1 MNKKKIC
8 WITPDCFIDCDL
20 NYFNMHEILK
30 HYDIHWIVLFSR
42 NNRFKESDFEQIRK
56 ENMNLTIEFFRFNYK
71 MRNPK
76 NILINIR
83 LGKAIK
89 RQTPDIIYM
98 NDSIYSPWKL
108 PMFYLLPKRHYIQTA
123 HQGEVHIGMGH
134 KRLLNILRRLV
145 YSRVKYVNMFSKSQA
160 ELFQKHFPSSRVFK
174 IPLALKDFGVPTI
187 VKPKDGIIRFLSF
200 GTINYAK
207 NIDLLIDAACVLYD
221 KGYRNFRVSI
231 NGMCKD
237 WSFYQTKIK
246 YPELFDIDIRSI
258 DNSEIANLFASTD
271 YFVQPYRVVSQS
283 GPTKIA
289 FNYNIPIIASN
300 LLGFSDEILEGV
312 NGYLF
317 EPGNVNDLVRVMANA
332 IDKYACDY
340 SKLKALMAEHTEQ
353 YYSFGRI
360 ASLYVKMFDDV
371 LSK

>member
-42 NNRFKESDFEQIRK
+42 NNRFKESDFEQIKK
-56 ENMNLTIEFFRFNYK
+56 ENTNLTIEFFRFNYK

-76 NILINIR
+76 NVLINIR
-83 LGKAIK
+83 IGKAIK
-89 RQTPDIIYM
+89 RQAPDIIYM
-98 NDSIYSPWKL
+98 NYSIYSPWEL

-123 HQGEVHIGMGH
+123 HQGEAHIGMGH
-134 KRLLNILRRLV
+134 KKLLNVLRRLV

-160 ELFQKHFPSSRVFK
+160 GLFQKHFPNSKIFK

-237 WSFYQTKIK
+237 WSFYQTKI
-246 YPELFDIDIRSI
+246 
-258 DNSEIANLFASTD
+258 NL
-271 YFVQPYRVVSQS
+271 
-283 GPTKIA
+283 
-289 FNYNIPIIASN
+289 
-300 LLGFSDEILEGV
+300 IL
-312 NGYLF
+312 
-317 EPGNVNDLVRVMANA
+317 R
-332 IDKYACDY
+332 K
-340 SKLKALMAEHTEQ
+340 HT
-353 YYSFGRI
+353 
-360 ASLYVKMFDDV
+360 
-371 LSK
+371 

>member
-1 MNKKKIC
+1 
-8 WITPDCFIDCDL
+8 
-20 NYFNMHEILK
+20 
-30 HYDIHWIVLFSR
+30 
-42 NNRFKESDFEQIRK
+42 
-56 ENMNLTIEFFRFNYK
+56 
-71 MRNPK
+71 
-76 NILINIR
+76 
-83 LGKAIK
+83 
-89 RQTPDIIYM
+89 M
-98 NDSIYSPWKL
+98 NDSIYSPWEL

-134 KRLLNILRRLV
+134 KKLLNVLRRLV

-160 ELFQKHFPSSRVFK
+160 GLFQKHFPNSKIFK
-174 IPLALKDFGVPTI
+174 IPLALKDFGIPTI

-258 DNSEIANLFASTD
+258 DNSEIANLFASAD

-283 GPTKIA
+283 GPTKIS
-289 FNYNIPIIASN
+289 FNYNLPIIASN
-300 LLGFSDEILEGV
+300 LPGFSDEILENV

-317 EPGNVNDLVRVMANA
+317 EPGNVNDLVPVSYTHLTLPTN
-332 IDKYACDY
+332 
-340 SKLKALMAEHTEQ
+340 
-353 YYSFGRI
+353 
-360 ASLYVKMFDDV
+360 
-371 LSK
+371 

>member
-1 MNKKKIC
+1 MN
-8 WITPDCFIDCDL
+8 
-20 NYFNMHEILK
+20 EVLK
-30 HYDIHWIVLFSR
+30 YYDIHWIILFSK
-42 NNRFKESDFEQIRK
+42 NNRFKESDFEQIKK
-56 ENMNLTIEFFRFNYK
+56 ENNNLTIEFFYFNLR
-71 MRNPK
+71 MRNPM
-76 NILINIR
+76 NIGTYMR
-83 LGKAIK
+83 LGKSIMN
-89 RQTPDIIYM
+89 QEPDIIYM
-98 NDSIYSPWKL
+98 NSSVSLWELPVFYSL
-108 PMFYLLPKRHYIQTA
+108 PMEHYIQTA
-123 HQGEVHIGMGH
+123 HQGEVHVGMGH
-134 KRLLNILRRLV
+134 KKLLNVLRRLV

-160 ELFQKHFPSSRVFK
+160 ELFQKHFPKSKIFK

-187 VKPKDGIIRFLSF
+187 VKPKDGIIRLLSF

-258 DNSEIANLFASTD
+258 DNSEIANLFASAD

-289 FNYNIPIIASN
+289 FNYNLPIIASN
-300 LLGFSDEILEGV
+300 LPGFSDEILENV

-317 EPGNVNDLVRVMANA
+317 ELGNVNDLVRVMASA
-332 IDKYACDY
+332 IDTYTRDY
-340 SKLKALMAEHTEQ
+340 SKLKASMAEHTER
-353 YYSFGRI
+353 YYSAEKI
-360 ASLYVKMFDDV
+360 ASQYIEMFDEV
-371 LSK
+371 LCR

>member
-1 MNKKKIC
+1 MLLRYLKKI
-8 WITPDCFIDCDL
+8 FYNSVAEL
-20 NYFNMHEILK
+20 
-30 HYDIHWIVLFSR
+30 R
-42 NNRFKESDFEQIRK
+42 
-56 ENMNLTIEFFRFNYK
+56 
-71 MRNPK
+71 
-76 NILINIR
+76 INIR
-83 LGKAIK
+83 IGKAIK
-89 RQTPDIIYM
+89 RQAPDIIYM
-98 NDSIYSPWKL
+98 NYSIYSPWEL

-123 HQGEVHIGMGH
+123 HQGEAHIGMGH
-134 KRLLNILRRLV
+134 KKLLNVLRRLV

-160 ELFQKHFPSSRVFK
+160 GLFQKHFPNSKIFK

-237 WSFYQTKIK
+237 WSSYQTKIK

-258 DNSEIANLFASTD
+258 DNSEIANLFASAD

-289 FNYNIPIIASN
+289 FNYNLPIIASN
-300 LLGFSDEILEGV
+300 LPGFSDEILENV

-317 EPGNVNDLVRVMANA
+317 EPGNVNDLVRVMASA
-332 IDKYACDY
+332 IDTYTRDY
-340 SKLKALMAEHTEQ
+340 SKLKASMAEHTEQ
-353 YYSFGRI
+353 YYSAEKI
-360 ASLYVKMFDDV
+360 ASQYIEMFDEV
-371 LSK
+371 LCR

>member
-1 MNKKKIC
+1 MLIC
-8 WITPDCFIDCDL
+8 FL
-20 NYFNMHEILK
+20 
-30 HYDIHWIVLFSR
+30 S
-42 NNRFKESDFEQIRK
+42 
-56 ENMNLTIEFFRFNYK
+56 
-71 MRNPK
+71 
-76 NILINIR
+76 
-83 LGKAIK
+83 
-89 RQTPDIIYM
+89 
-98 NDSIYSPWKL
+98 
-108 PMFYLLPKRHYIQTA
+108 
-123 HQGEVHIGMGH
+123 H
-134 KRLLNILRRLV
+134 KR
-145 YSRVKYVNMFSKSQA
+145 SF
-160 ELFQKHFPSSRVFK
+160 FQKHFPSSRVFK

-317 EPGNVNDLVRVMANA
+317 
-332 IDKYACDY
+332 
-340 SKLKALMAEHTEQ
+340 
-353 YYSFGRI
+353 
-360 ASLYVKMFDDV
+360 
-371 LSK
+371 

>member
-160 ELFQKHFPSSRVFK
+160 ELFQKHF
-174 IPLALKDFGVPTI
+174 L
-187 VKPKDGIIRFLSF
+187 
-200 GTINYAK
+200 
-207 NIDLLIDAACVLYD
+207 
-221 KGYRNFRVSI
+221 
-231 NGMCKD
+231 
-237 WSFYQTKIK
+237 
-246 YPELFDIDIRSI
+246 
-258 DNSEIANLFASTD
+258 
-271 YFVQPYRVVSQS
+271 VQ
-283 GPTKIA
+283 
-289 FNYNIPIIASN
+289 
-300 LLGFSDEILEGV
+300 
-312 NGYLF
+312 GYLRF
-317 EPGNVNDLVRVMANA
+317 
-332 IDKYACDY
+332 
-340 SKLKALMAEHTEQ
+340 H
-353 YYSFGRI
+353 
-360 ASLYVKMFDDV
+360 
-371 LSK
+371 